1 MVSPLLNDRY
11 ELGPL
16 LGSGGMADVHRAT
29 DRLLDRQVAVKV
41 LRDVAGDPADRDRFT
56 AEARTLAN
64 LSHRGLVTVLDA
76 GIDEQHPFLVMELVE
91 GRSLSDAL
99 AEGPLGAVETARV
112 GAELAATLAHTHDR
126 GVVHRD
132 IKPANVLL
140 GDDRRVK
147 LADFGIARLIGDTV
161 RHTRTGT
168 AVGTAAYL
176 SPEQVRGEDVS
187 TAVDVYSLGLVL
199 LEALTGERAFPGSP
213 TESALARLNRD
224 PDVPSTL
231 DDRWRRLLL
240 AMTAADPAQ
249 RPPAPEVAASLQD
262 LRAPRGADPTAVMT
276 APVAVTSR
284 VPVAQPEESAPQ
296 QEAPEPDQLE
306 QEQPEQHP
314 EQRRRTP
321 RVPGETFPDRAGA
334 AIAHAPGRLWAR
346 LRETPAHQ
354 RGVAGAVAAVLLLV
368 LVAGL
373 ASGGDDASGEQPPG
387 QRGQSQQQD
396 EQSRR

>member
-1 MVSPLLNDRY
+1 MRSGPTTPPEATGWWETAQVVSPLLNDRY

-41 LRDVAGDPADRDRFT
+41 LRDVAGDPTDRDRFT

-99 AEGPLGAVETARV
+99 SEGPLGAVETARV

-132 IKPANVLL
+132 LKPANVLL

-213 TESALARLNRD
+213 TESALARLHRD
-224 PDVPSTL
+224 PDVPGTL

-249 RPPAPEVAASLQD
+249 RPAASEVAASLQD
-262 LRAPRGADPTAVMT
+262 LRAPEGADPTAVLT
-276 APVAVTSR
+276 APVAVT
-284 VPVAQPEESAPQ
+284 A
-296 QEAPEPDQLE
+296 
-306 QEQPEQHP
+306 
-314 EQRRRTP
+314 

-334 AIAHAPGRLWAR
+334 AVAHAPGRLWAR

-354 RGVAGAVAAVLLLV
+354 RGVAGAVAAILLLV

-373 ASGGDDASGEQPPG
+373 ASGGDDASGEQPPA
-387 QRGQSQQQD
+387 QQGRTQD
-396 EQSRR
+396 EQVRRP

>member
-41 LRDVAGDPADRDRFT
+41 LRDVAGDPTDRARFT
-56 AEARTLAN
+56 SEARTLAN

-91 GRSLSDAL
+91 GRSLARAL
-99 AEGPLGAVETARV
+99 DEGPLGADETARV

-132 IKPANVLL
+132 IKPGNVLL
-140 GDDRRVK
+140 GTDRRVK

-161 RHTRTGT
+161 SHTRTGT

-176 SPEQVRGEDVS
+176 SPEQVRGEQVT

-199 LEALTGERAFPGSP
+199 LESLTGERAFPGSP
-213 TESALARLNRD
+213 TESALARLHRD
-224 PDVPSTL
+224 PVVPGTL
-231 DDRWRRLLL
+231 DERWQRLLV
-240 AMTAADPAQ
+240 AMTAADASARPSAHQVATSLEELRTPAEPAAQ
-249 RPPAPEVAASLQD
+249 AAPPRD
-262 LRAPRGADPTAVMT
+262 DHTAVMT
-276 APVAVTSR
+276 APVAVTTQ
-284 VPVAQPEESAPQ
+284 VPAAAPEASDAPETSGAPEE
-296 QEAPEPDQLE
+296 
-306 QEQPEQHP
+306 QPRP
-314 EQRRRTP
+314 A
-321 RVPGETFPDRAGA
+321 RVPGESFPDRAGA
-334 AIAHAPGRLWAR
+334 AIAHAPGRLLAR
-346 LRETPAHQ
+346 AKTMPAHQ
-354 RGVAGAVAAVLLLV
+354 RGVAGAVTAILLLV

-373 ASGGDDASGEQPPG
+373 AAGEDEPADQ
-387 QRGQSQQQD
+387 QRGPQQ
-396 EQSRR
+396 EQRR